1 MRTPVLFNVGRIAAA
16 ISAGGSPA
24 GSASYWAQ
32 AATAEIRSKEA
43 TRRIFS
49 ILRFFEMIVAA
60 WRERTPFESHR
71 TRRAAQDC
79 PNVSD
84 PARRLD
90 PLRKREQQLIVFAA
104 MESTIDG
111 GPASHWH
118 PVHLGRDPRG
128 ETQPVQLERQA
139 VAQIDACRSAARQA
153 PAQCEPR
160 LDAPF

>member
-49 ILRFFEMIVAA
+49 ILCFFEMIVAA
-60 WRERTPFESHR
+60 RREWTPFESHR
-71 TRRAAQDC
+71 TRRAAHDS
-79 PNVSD
+79 SD
-84 PARRLD
+84 ACAAPRRLD
-90 PLRKREQQLIVFAA
+90 ALRKREQQLIVFAA

-111 GPASHWH
+111 GPASHGH
-118 PVHLGRDPRG
+118 PVHLGR
-128 ETQPVQLERQA
+128 
-139 VAQIDACRSAARQA
+139 
-153 PAQCEPR
+153 
-160 LDAPF
+160 